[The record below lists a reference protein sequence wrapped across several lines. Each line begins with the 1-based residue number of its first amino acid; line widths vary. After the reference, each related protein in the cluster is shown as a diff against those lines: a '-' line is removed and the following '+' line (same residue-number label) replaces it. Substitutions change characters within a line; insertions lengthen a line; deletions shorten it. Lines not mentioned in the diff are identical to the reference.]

1 MAVSKAN
8 EIGSH
13 REGERPQVPYA
24 LELAS
29 YAEIFEEGEPYLL
42 DLFAA
47 TCWDASETPTVEGAR
62 QFWELL
68 GGIVVFFLLG
78 MMG

>member
-1 MAVSKAN
+1 M
-8 EIGSH
+8 
-13 REGERPQVPYA
+13 
-24 LELAS
+24 
-29 YAEIFEEGEPYLL
+29 

-68 GGIVVFFLLG
+68 GGIVVFLARNDGLAASGYPLDILEIPPCNFVVSTYCLL
-78 MMG
+78 